1 MRAETILSEKM
12 KLSRLVGIS
21 LNSNIGSETAKSLPE
36 CKVVSAIGGS
46 AAYDHTGNS
55 VAR

>member
-21 LNSNIGSETAKSLPE
+21 SSGNIGGETAKSLPE
-36 CKVVSAIGGS
+36 CKVVFAYGES
-46 AAYDHTGNS
+46 AAHDHIGNNM
-55 VAR
+55 AR